1 MNKDL
6 SDKEIEDFSNLTNK
20 VLAEICRISDAH
32 NIDID
37 SALKYFADMLTA
49 FTEVATIQ
57 NYDSKQTNAD
67 RIRSMTDEEL
77 ADMLHNNGSYV
88 KDEEPKLEM
97 WIKEKQII
105 IDDSFGCI
113 LEWLRAE
120 REE

>member
-32 NIDID
+32 NIDRD
-37 SALKYFADMLTA
+37 SALKYFADMLTD

-67 RIRSMTDEEL
+67 RMQTVTNLSLKNAMEAQLKLMVTDLTIRNCWRSSHASTQ
-77 ADMLHNNGSYV
+77 S
-88 KDEEPKLEM
+88 
-97 WIKEKQII
+97 
-105 IDDSFGCI
+105 
-113 LEWLRAE
+113 
-120 REE
+120 

>member
-20 VLAEICRISDAH
+20 VLAEICRISDTH
-32 NIDID
+32 NIDRD

-57 NYDSKQTNAD
+57 NYAD

-77 ADMLHNNGSYV
+77 ALAIMCPAEYDLNFNKNKKCNG
-88 KDEEPKLEM
+88 EM
-97 WIKEKQII
+97 NKNCYECSLK
-105 IDDSFGCI
+105 
-113 LEWLRAE
+113 WLQEE